1 MQIANCKLKIRASR
15 QPVYCKSGS
24 RVPGNVQCAI
34 CNLHFAILLFH
45 AAEDCPL
52 PEATALNLDT
62 LARLAAAG
70 LDPAKLPHHVA
81 IIMDGNGRWAQQ
93 RGLPR
98 IEGHRRGVRSV
109 RATIEECCRLGIGQ
123 LTLYCL
129 SVENWKRPQEE
140 LDFLMTL
147 LRHYLVEERAE
158 IMEQNIRFTTI
169 GRQSELPAPVI
180 REIDENV
187 RLSQKNTGMVLCLA
201 INYGGRTEL
210 VDAVRAL
217 AEQVRQGKLDPGDI
231 DETNLSDALYT
242 GGMPD
247 PDLLIRTAGELRV
260 SNFLLWQISYAE
272 LWVTDTCWPEFDRDC
287 LHAALRDYASRE
299 RRFGGLKD

>member
-1 MQIANCKLKIRASR
+1 
-15 QPVYCKSGS
+15 
-24 RVPGNVQCAI
+24 
-34 CNLHFAILLFH
+34 
-45 AAEDCPL
+45 L
-52 PEATALNLDT
+52 PEATTLNPDT
-62 LARLAAAG
+62 LQRLAAAG
-70 LDPAKLPHHVA
+70 LDSARLPRHVA

-98 IEGHRRGVRSV
+98 IEGHRRGVTSV

-158 IMEQNIRFTTI
+158 IMEQNIRFLTI
-169 GRQSELPAPVI
+169 GRQSELPPAVR

-187 RLSQKNTGMVLCLA
+187 RLSRNNTGMVLCLA

-210 VDAVRAL
+210 VDAVRAIV
-217 AEQVRQGKLDPGDI
+217 EQVRQGTLDPGDI
-231 DETNLSDALYT
+231 DETTLSDALYT

-272 LWVTDTCWPEFDRDC
+272 LWVTDKCWPEFDRPC